1 MGKLPATSYV
11 RLVDIWLIFG
21 QLLPFVEVLIF
32 TKARPDRHFI
42 KMILL
47 KVSLTTVAELYNE
60 DDSVIN
66 HHGFE
71 RNVNKEDN
79 ERKLQVSK
87 FRKRN
92 MIAKFIGEFAV
103 NHHLTMYNVRCLC
116 LLID

>member
-1 MGKLPATSYV
+1 M
-11 RLVDIWLIFG
+11 
-21 QLLPFVEVLIF
+21 PFYYN
-32 TKARPDRHFI
+32 DSN
-42 KMILL
+42 L

-71 RNVNKEDN
+71 RDVKMEDK

-92 MIAKFIGEFAV
+92 MMAKFIGKYI
-103 NHHLTMYNVRCLC
+103 NYD
-116 LLID
+116 LIM

>member
-1 MGKLPATSYV
+1 M
-11 RLVDIWLIFG
+11 
-21 QLLPFVEVLIF
+21 
-32 TKARPDRHFI
+32 
-42 KMILL
+42 
-47 KVSLTTVAELYNE
+47 AELYNE

-92 MIAKFIGEFAV
+92 MMAKFIGKYIFIV
-103 NHHLTMYNVRCLC
+103 
-116 LLID
+116 